1 MSAPLRQLIGRRR
14 PRAVIPSS
22 AVPIEPP
29 AHDPCPFC
37 EGLAGRHDWAIV
49 DDQRESLAFITPRP
63 LRSGHVLVILKRHAP
78 TILDLSPEEL
88 ATVMRHT
95 QRIARAVADAL
106 DATGLNVFQNS
117 GVTSGQTVGHY
128 HVHVLPSHPGDDPSR
143 FIRPEERAY
152 VPAEERSRLA
162 RRIASHLPPDRI

>member
-1 MSAPLRQLIGRRR
+1 M
-14 PRAVIPSS
+14 
-22 AVPIEPP
+22 PIEPP
-29 AHDPCPFC
+29 ARDPCPFC

-49 DDQRESLAFITPRP
+49 DDQPESLAFITPRP
-63 LRSGHVLVILKRHAP
+63 LRSGHVLVISKRHAP
-78 TILDLSPEEL
+78 TILDLSPDEL

-162 RRIASHLPPDRI
+162 RRIASYLPRQQVPGVP

>member
-1 MSAPLRQLIGRRR
+1 M
-14 PRAVIPSS
+14 
-22 AVPIEPP
+22 PIEPP

-37 EGLAGRHDWAIV
+37 EGLAGRHDWAII
-49 DDQRESLAFITPRP
+49 DDQPESLAFITPRP
-63 LRSGHVLVILKRHAP
+63 LRSGHVLVILKRHAA

-88 ATVMRHT
+88 ATVTRHT

-128 HVHVLPSHPGDDPSR
+128 HVHVLPSHLGDDPSR

-152 VPAEERSRLA
+152 IPAEERARLA
-162 RRIASHLPPDRI
+162 RRIASHLPRQ